1 MNGRKR
7 AGFPE
12 WEKVNEW
19 LKKEVLAG
27 YPKAKCE
34 KEPVLKN
41 PEIPILKEY
50 ESPASDEFWKKFPKR
65 ELPEKVETRVNIMAL
80 RKRVWKAKDKMSKT
94 ELNRAKKVLRSLQ
107 TGAEACQMSALP
119 PVTAQNNKNVYEHG
133 RFLTDTIGTWIKK
146 GFVAGP
152 FSTPPVPGF
161 RSNPLGVV
169 VKNGK
174 TRPILNMSGP
184 VGASFNDNVDER
196 KMERLHMGTAKEF
209 SYLLKDAGFGAR
221 FSKFDIQDAYK
232 LVPAKKEDFRLQ
244 GFKWLGKYFVETR
257 LSFGGKPSPPNFDAL
272 GKTKD
277 LLVCI
282 ESNTPRFAVPRAL
295 DDTPVVA
302 SEETK
307 IVEKFTHHMK
317 LLCTELNIPLA
328 ENCPK
333 AEKAFELVQRGT
345 VLGVGFD
352 SRDMTWYLSEEKADK
367 VTTRCLDAMKAPHM
381 DLKQTQKLMGSVN
394 DLAQMSPILK
404 AHKRTG
410 NQFLGSFEGNTQAI
424 KPVPARMR
432 EDLAVIAKVSE
443 CAKRGLPIASKPG
456 KPGLAALR
464 FYTDAAGASF
474 STQNGEKRFHDNSGK
489 GVACIGGSCKE
500 DIWAWSR
507 LSWPANLI
515 TGMKDEKGSY
525 YGCKSTMLESVGI
538 LIPLIAFPD
547 MVKGRQLVFKVD
559 NIAVMW
565 GWRNGYVKN
574 DGSATE
580 VLKAARYLAGYLGAD
595 IYIEHVDRMSEELAC
610 MADELSRR
618 AQCKS
623 AEDNAALSEGAFRP
637 VTGFL
642 LEWLRDPGGKKDLTL
657 ELLSEIQRGPMMSLQ
672 KI

>member
-221 FSKFDIQDAYK
+221 FSKIQHTR
-232 LVPAKKEDFRLQ
+232 RL
-244 GFKWLGKYFVETR
+244 
-257 LSFGGKPSPPNFDAL
+257 
-272 GKTKD
+272 
-277 LLVCI
+277 
-282 ESNTPRFAVPRAL
+282 
-295 DDTPVVA
+295 
-302 SEETK
+302 
-307 IVEKFTHHMK
+307 
-317 LLCTELNIPLA
+317 
-328 ENCPK
+328 
-333 AEKAFELVQRGT
+333 
-345 VLGVGFD
+345 
-352 SRDMTWYLSEEKADK
+352 
-367 VTTRCLDAMKAPHM
+367 
-381 DLKQTQKLMGSVN
+381 
-394 DLAQMSPILK
+394 
-404 AHKRTG
+404 
-410 NQFLGSFEGNTQAI
+410 
-424 KPVPARMR
+424 
-432 EDLAVIAKVSE
+432 
-443 CAKRGLPIASKPG
+443 
-456 KPGLAALR
+456 
-464 FYTDAAGASF
+464 
-474 STQNGEKRFHDNSGK
+474 
-489 GVACIGGSCKE
+489 
-500 DIWAWSR
+500 
-507 LSWPANLI
+507 
-515 TGMKDEKGSY
+515 
-525 YGCKSTMLESVGI
+525 
-538 LIPLIAFPD
+538 
-547 MVKGRQLVFKVD
+547 
-559 NIAVMW
+559 
-565 GWRNGYVKN
+565 
-574 DGSATE
+574 
-580 VLKAARYLAGYLGAD
+580 
-595 IYIEHVDRMSEELAC
+595 
-610 MADELSRR
+610 
-618 AQCKS
+618 
-623 AEDNAALSEGAFRP
+623 
-637 VTGFL
+637 
-642 LEWLRDPGGKKDLTL
+642 
-657 ELLSEIQRGPMMSLQ
+657 
-672 KI
+672 